1 MISFKEFLN
10 NRIIN
15 EDIQD
20 DIQKI
25 KKDPIKSVLYNWVK
39 KHTGRNKF
47 TGLNSEQKKNQI
59 NIIISGLLEPLKK
72 IAENPELR
80 KDENFNGNL
89 YLEPAIKKL
98 AQNGNQLKSISKK
111 IDELIKDDG
120 KLLFTEIEKMEKM
133 HEDSI
138 ENYSSDIGKVEGNKF
153 RESFF
158 KYLILNKNSIEK
170 LNSNNIKEIIS
181 FFRASNQNGDKRIDK
196 NEFVNAINKIKKAYK
211 NDLAIPATIL
221 FLLYLKQNAM
231 EKNDGVK
238 IFNKDGSTIDG
249 NYLSNL
255 ADDSNFYVKDGKPTN
270 KLDDLNALFKSF
282 GNLQIDKSVLS
293 YFKNIKAA
301 ENFLKQ
307 EKINKDELKGN
318 FTQKTQEV
326 KEQDKAQDDI
336 EQKKAEKEEF
346 IKQHEEEEKKLNP
359 QMNNIKDK
367 VTANQE
373 IENSVEKEIM
383 QKRQFYIF
391 KAKMI
396 KASNVED
403 SNDIDDF
410 IEAIRKNAEE
420 LMNDAKR
427 KMELLKK
434 EEKSTNLSEGLGDF
448 FKKITT
454 PKTYDDKFSKSSE
467 DIDNIEKKA
476 NTQIENIA
484 SSIGKTLKNLFGQ
497 INSETKFNKK
507 IKLELQFDQTVNE
520 FGYLMTK
527 AVQQFTRDVD
537 SIASKLNKHKKAEDL
552 KDVKSFTQEGNENIA
567 ITMIKRLFDK
577 ANCNITEKI
586 ARFFLTN
593 LILNYHDSKKIIE
606 ALNQNNFDGLGNCVF
621 TSNNQV
627 PIYTKYDIKQLNNNV
642 TYYEIRGSDWIK
654 NPATLL
660 EKAGIKV
667 SSLSHDV
674 LQKAYGI
681 LKKYADENKKDVDAY
696 KEAIITINSGIKASV
711 MSEEDINQQ
720 IQSAA
725 PLPTEQRLDSIAA
738 AGGQLLKDDFKGFIL
753 TGNQP
758 DDIAFGQ
765 YCSANNYIV
774 VSNNKNKLYLFNKQ
788 SFDNLV
794 KTLEQIKSTEQNKA
808 NINNTPTNA
817 ENVNNNSQ
825 NNSSV
830 VTSANA
836 DSTYGNGYNKK
847 ADAIKKK
854 LNCTT
859 YTYSPNPKLK
869 IVRRTFD

>member
-1 MISFKEFLN
+1 MTSFKEFLN
-10 NRIIN
+10 NKVIN
-15 EDIQD
+15 EENINKLFNNVKNYDKKALLNKIIIDVIEDKKISKWDKNNPNDITRKQCLKEIRTKYNNKNDEEQNDVLQD
-20 DIQKI
+20 DEK
-25 KKDPIKSVLYNWVK
+25 
-39 KHTGRNKF
+39 
-47 TGLNSEQKKNQI
+47 LNDYIIGFFKEYEKYIEQKKIHDNGFEDSENNKSNFKKSLDLI
-59 NIIISGLLEPLKK
+59 NFGMLDKDITNEIKK
-72 IAENPELR
+72 CFNRANNGDETIT
-80 KDENFNGNL
+80 KDEFINAINN
-89 YLEPAIKKL
+89 IKKL
-98 AQNGNQLKSISKK
+98 SKK
-111 IDELIKDDG
+111 
-120 KLLFTEIEKMEKM
+120 
-133 HEDSI
+133 
-138 ENYSSDIGKVEGNKF
+138 F
-153 RESFF
+153 RDAAPN
-158 KYLILNKNSIEK
+158 ILHI
-170 LNSNNIKEIIS
+170 
-181 FFRASNQNGDKRIDK
+181 
-196 NEFVNAINKIKKAYK
+196 
-211 NDLAIPATIL
+211 
-221 FLLYLKQNAM
+221 LYLKQRFKDEATIITKDGLFNGQGNNGK
-231 EKNDGVK
+231 EDNDGNEK
-238 IFNKDGSTIDG
+238 REKWNNI
-249 NYLSNL
+249 LSE
-255 ADDSNFYVKDGKPTN
+255 
-270 KLDDLNALFKSF
+270 
-282 GNLQIDKSVLS
+282 
-293 YFKNIKAA
+293 FKN
-301 ENFLKQ
+301 F
-307 EKINKDELKGN
+307 KINIDVLKRFDSIKHATGYLKKPIEEIKKDLEVNDKGFKAGRTEDEKDIKN
-318 FTQKTQEV
+318 V
-326 KEQDKAQDDI
+326 KDDI
-336 EQKKAEKEEF
+336 EQAKAEKEKF
-346 IKQHEEEEKKLNP
+346 IEQHKQEISSTSKKMDDIRN
-359 QMNNIKDK
+359 K

-410 IEAIRKNAEE
+410 IETIRKNAEE

-586 ARFFLTN
+586 VRFFLTN

-642 TYYEIRGSDWIK
+642 TYYEVHGSDWIK

-674 LQKAYGI
+674 LQKSYGI

-711 MSEEDINQQ
+711 MSEEDINPP

-738 AGGQLLKDDFKGFIL
+738 AGGQLLKDDFKGFSL

-765 YCSANNYIV
+765 YCSVNNYIV

-794 KTLEQIKSTEQNKA
+794 KTLEQLKSTEQNKA